1 MRKNIFIFFI
11 LLLIVN
17 TAIAQ
22 LKITNNTEFDY
33 DLVFIVP
40 NNVPIK
46 TNPGCFTITEKRVNK
61 KDLKPRENIEVAYK
75 FTKGVKYDLFLVD
88 TSQMGTYE
96 HTACL
101 HSMNFDNERSV
112 TVINDSLP
120 RQFFYHC
127 EETIMLENMVSL
139 SLTIINKTK
148 YRILGFSYAIDDLN
162 KFTTNRYLVP
172 WAPLLT
178 NQPGKY
184 YLTHTRQDGV
194 EKNLK
199 LKFKLELNGVY
210 IEKVMAFKFTKEEL
224 DCVVTE

>member
-1 MRKNIFIFFI
+1 MKKNIFIFFI
-11 LLLIVN
+11 LLLVVN

-22 LKITNNTEFDY
+22 LKIINNTDFDY
-33 DLVFIVP
+33 ELVFIVP

-46 TNPGCFTITEKRVNK
+46 TNGSCFTIAEKRLNK
-61 KDLKPRENIEVAYK
+61 KELKSRENIEVAYK

-101 HSMNFDNERSV
+101 HSMNFDNEKSV

-127 EETIMLENMVSL
+127 EEGIMGNNQVSL
-139 SLTIINKTK
+139 SLNITNKTK
-148 YRILGFSYAIDDLN
+148 YRILGFSYAIANVN
-162 KFTTNRYLVP
+162 KFTTERYLVP

-184 YLTHTRQDGV
+184 YLTYTRQDGV

-199 LKFKLELNGVY
+199 LKLKLELNGVY
-210 IEKVMAFKFTKEEL
+210 KEKEMTLKFTKQEL
-224 DCVVTE
+224 DCIVTE